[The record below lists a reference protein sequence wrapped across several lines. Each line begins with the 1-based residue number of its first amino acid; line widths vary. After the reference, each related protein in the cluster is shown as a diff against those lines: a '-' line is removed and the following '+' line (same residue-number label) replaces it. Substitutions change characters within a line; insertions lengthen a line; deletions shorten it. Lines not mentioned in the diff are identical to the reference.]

1 MRKDLNVTIHEKY
14 GKEEGT
20 TKAID
25 KMQEYFKCCGN
36 GVPED
41 WRYSNYYV
49 SQKIP
54 KHYPESCCIESKR
67 ATNCGQTPSNIK
79 KKVNALNSHNYQ

>member
-1 MRKDLNVTIHEKY
+1 MTIHEKY

-36 GVPED
+36 AVYED
-41 WRYSNYYV
+41 WRYSQYYV
-49 SQKIP
+49 THSK
-54 KHYPESCCIESKR
+54 YPPSCCMKSKR
-67 ATNCGQTPSNIK
+67 TDMCGRDPKNINQ
-79 KKVNALNSHNYQ
+79 KVGINKILELSIQLSENL